1 MKEFADIDILHD
13 NNNLTVLLLGEELL
27 DGCEHQRSGV
37 NGERSLSVKCVSDS
51 RFRASVCVSVCECVC
66 VCVSESASECERE

>member
-1 MKEFADIDILHD
+1 MNHITETLNYRQTHCFYFNKNKSLLNERAQKLDTDILYD

-37 NGERSLSVKCVSDS
+37 NGERN
-51 RFRASVCVSVCECVC
+51 
-66 VCVSESASECERE
+66 

>member
-1 MKEFADIDILHD
+1 MKELDDINILHD

-37 NGERSLSVKCVSDS
+37 NVERSLSVKCVFDS
-51 RFRASVCVSVCECVC
+51 RFRVSVCVC
-66 VCVSESASECERE
+66 VCVCESASECKRE

>member
-1 MKEFADIDILHD
+1 MKELDNIDILHD

-37 NGERSLSVKCVSDS
+37 NRERSLNVKCVSEM
-51 RFRASVCVSVCECVC
+51 RACV
-66 VCVSESASECERE
+66 